1 MLYSCYFMSMEIKYT
16 KVFFTIYH
24 WKVWILVFAMLH
36 TVQCVDTEGCSLYKW
51 LVWHRIN
58 ILASWTRGFHELS
71 KSLQINWDELINNN
85 ASQYYIVNHT
95 HISSN
100 IEHSFWLDI
109 LIFAHLRFLVAKI
122 TPRVFIFVH
131 LINFS
136 HKNYFLP

>member
-1 MLYSCYFMSMEIKYT
+1 MLSSCYFMSMEIKYT

-24 WKVWILVFAMLH
+24 WKVWILVVAMLH

-85 ASQYYIVNHT
+85 AVLYCKSYS
-95 HISSN
+95 HILK
-100 IEHSFWLDI
+100 HRAFI
-109 LIFAHLRFLVAKI
+109 LTWYPNFCTFKIF
-122 TPRVFIFVH
+122 
-131 LINFS
+131 S
-136 HKNYFLP
+136 CKNNSKGIHFCPFDQL